1 MVPLSLI
8 WFYGIRADFCILN
21 ESNKLAEK
29 YERNEEKVMEEE
41 KKQKPKRVKV
51 GAKRMLCWNSSG
63 ISSGCMMMVMGFL
76 SIYCTDTMGIPAA
89 LVGTLLAASK
99 IFDGFTDLIAGYIV
113 DNTNSRW
120 GKGRPY
126 ELALLFGWICTVLL
140 YSCPQGL
147 SMTVKC
153 IWLFS
158 MYVLTNS
165 VFYTLLKANG
175 TPYLVR
181 AFKTEDEIVSLSTI
195 GNIMTFGGVLIFNVT
210 FPIMMAKLATS
221 AAGWRT
227 LVLIFAVPLCAFG
240 MLRFFFI
247 KETVKVETSE
257 KANERVKFSDMFEVL
272 KSNRYV
278 WILALSGFAL
288 NFVTSLGVQTY
299 YFKYIVGDLSV
310 MSFMAFSQVIAL
322 PFLLIFPSFVKKYSA
337 KILVMLGFIVS
348 AGAALLNFFA
358 YDNVPLLILAAIIIG
373 IGSMPTSS
381 MQSILT
387 IECADYN
394 EWKGMRRLEGTI
406 GSVRGFAGKIGSGL
420 GAGATGILL
429 GMSGYISQEG
439 AVQPGSALMMV
450 RMLYSLVPMG
460 LYLLVALSMKFYDL
474 DKKLPQIRRDIEVKR
489 GNVTAE

>member
-1 MVPLSLI
+1 MS
-8 WFYGIRADFCILN
+8 
-21 ESNKLAEK
+21 
-29 YERNEEKVMEEE
+29 EE

-51 GAKRMLCWNSSG
+51 GAKRMICWNSSA
-63 ISSGCMMMVMGFL
+63 ISSGCMMMIMGYL

-99 IFDGFTDLIAGYIV
+99 IFDGFTDLLAGYII

-140 YSCPQGL
+140 YSCPPGL
-147 SMTVKC
+147 SMVVKC
-153 IWLFS
+153 VWLFS

-165 VFYTLLKANG
+165 IFYTLLKANG

-195 GNIMTFGGVLIFNVT
+195 GNIMTFGGVLVFNVA
-210 FPIMMAKLATS
+210 FPILMAKLATS
-221 AAGWRT
+221 PAGWRT
-227 LVLIFAVPLCAFG
+227 LALIFAVPLCAFG

-247 KETVKVETSE
+247 KETVQVETSE
-257 KANERVKFSDMFEVL
+257 KAKERVKFSDMFQVL

-278 WILALSGFAL
+278 WVLALSGFVL

-299 YFKYIVGDLSV
+299 YFKYIVGDLSI

-322 PFLLIFPSFVKKYSA
+322 PFLLVFPAFIKKYSA
-337 KILVMLGFIVS
+337 KKLVTVGYAISV
-348 AGAALLNFFA
+348 AAALLNFFA
-358 YDNVPLLILAAIIIG
+358 YDNVPLLMLAVIIIG
-373 IGSMPTSS
+373 IGSMPGSS
-381 MQSILT
+381 MQSVLT

-420 GAGATGILL
+420 GAGATGIML
-429 GMSGYISQEG
+429 GLSGYISQEG
-439 AVQPGSALMMV
+439 AVQPDSALMMV
-450 RMLYSLVPMG
+450 RMLYSLVPMA
-460 LYLLVALSMKFYDL
+460 LYLLVVFSMKFYDL
-474 DKKLPQIRRDIEVKR
+474 DKKIPQIRKDLEVNR
-489 GNVTAE
+489 GNTISE